1 MYIKKLFFST
11 LLTLGLLQAQNS
23 IGLDIN
29 DKDLEVL
36 AAIDLNTF
44 AEYSDSTT
52 YLLDGY
58 YLRTDG
64 NNLFAVGISG
74 ENSFQGMEG
83 LTLGFGARF
92 VFADNFT
99 ALPLFGK
106 VTYTLPLIDTIPTT
120 SLGASFAYAPSVL
133 TFSDGESYTE
143 FRLEA
148 DMEVIQNIHLFAG
161 YRNIDTEYKIYTK
174 TFNDSFYGGM
184 KLSF

>member
-1 MYIKKLFFST
+1 MYFKKLFLGT
-11 LLTLGLLQAQNS
+11 LLSFGLLQAQSS

-29 DKDLEVL
+29 NKDLEVL
-36 AAIDLNTF
+36 AAIDLNAF
-44 AEYSDSTT
+44 ADYSDSTT
-52 YLLDGY
+52 YLVDGY
-58 YLRTDG
+58 YLNTDG
-64 NNLFAVGISG
+64 NNLFAVSLSA
-74 ENSFQGMEG
+74 ENSFQGFEG

-92 VFADNFT
+92 VFADNFN

-106 VTYTLPLIDTIPTT
+106 AVYVLPLIDAIPTT

-148 DMEVIQNIHLFAG
+148 NTEVIQNIHLFVG
-161 YRNIDTEYKIYTK
+161 YRNLDTEYKTHTK
-174 TFNDSFYGGM
+174 TFNDSFYAGM